1 MVWVGFSGLVRVWF
15 RFWLWCGVNFYW
27 VVGICVGLVL
37 DRCHGTVGLC
47 GYGGGFGLD
56 GFWVW
61 DGFGFNLWPQ
71 VQSSS
76 PDRVLLREHVMD

>member
-1 MVWVGFSGLVRVWF
+1 MHG
-15 RFWLWCGVNFYW
+15 CGS
-27 VVGICVGLVL
+27 
-37 DRCHGTVGLC
+37 
-47 GYGGGFGLD
+47 GFGLD

-76 PDRVLLREHVMD
+76 PDRVLLREHVMDQFLYLVTFSAFQGAVRRRVG